1 MLLNQPTASEIIR
14 RIKDVID
21 FDLNIMDNTGLI
33 LASTDVRRIN
43 TYHEGAHI
51 IIENDLDEL
60 IVERDDE
67 YKGCKKGVNLP
78 INFASQIIGVIGIT
92 GHPAETIK
100 YGRILQKMT
109 EMLIREYFEASQ
121 QNAAERRQLVFINNF
136 LHGNLEIPLTDL
148 EKWLQDNLLGPHGPF
163 CVALIKFV
171 DNRKTDLPSDL
182 LQANHDVIKK
192 HIKNELTRSRI
203 LTVYIGGY
211 FIVISNLSAVRLQ
224 AFVDRLADEIQSLYQ
239 LPILC
244 CIGNEYVNYLDIP
257 QSYIEASTI
266 FHHYFD
272 QNLQGIFLYSTI
284 VLDFTINQ
292 IPVMHRRNLYNN
304 VFSVCSVE
312 EVKSFSDFII
322 DYFKCNG
329 SLNKLA
335 EKLFIHKNTVQYK
348 IQCIY
353 KKTGFN
359 LRVQQDLFILY
370 LAASYK
376 CND

>member
-1 MLLNQPTASEIIR
+1 MLMNQPTATEIIR

-33 LASTDVRRIN
+33 LASTDGKRID

-51 IIENDLDEL
+51 IIENGLEEL
-60 IVERDDE
+60 IVGSDDE

-92 GHPAETIK
+92 GDPAETIK
-100 YGRILQKMT
+100 YGRILQRMT

-136 LHGNLEIPLTDL
+136 LHGNLDIPLADL
-148 EKWLQDNLLGPHGPF
+148 EKWLQDNRLEPQGPF

-182 LQANHDVIKK
+182 LQANHDMIKK
-192 HIKNELTRSRI
+192 YIKDKLTCPRV

-211 FIVISNLSAVRLQ
+211 FVVISNLSAIKLQ
-224 AFVDRLADEIQSLYQ
+224 ASIISLEREIQSLYQ
-239 LPILC
+239 VPILC
-244 CIGNEYVNYLDIP
+244 CIGNEYLNYVDIP
-257 QSYIEASTI
+257 QSYNEANTI
-266 FHHYFD
+266 FQHYFD
-272 QNLQGIFLYSTI
+272 QNLLGIFLYSTI
-284 VLDFTINQ
+284 VLDFTISQ
-292 IPVMHRRNLYNN
+292 IPVLHRRNLYNK
-304 VFSVCSVE
+304 VFSECTE
-312 EVKSFSDFII
+312 EEMKYFSEFII
-322 DYFKCNG
+322 DYFKFSG
-329 SLNKLA
+329 SLNRLA

-370 LAASYK
+370 LAATYK
-376 CND
+376 